1 MHHEIEMEITHSFY
15 AVDMGYYF
23 TRACSCEST
32 FAVGISATQREK
44 TFYYTSIILIQ
55 FTNLKIPL
63 LLFLRIGGE
72 GSFTAAAIKSRRERE
87 RERPG

>member
-15 AVDMGYYF
+15 GVAMGYDF
-23 TRACSCEST
+23 TRACSCESS
-32 FAVGISATQREK
+32 FAVVGISATQREK

-63 LLFLRIGGE
+63 LFFVRIGGE
-72 GSFTAAAIKSRRERE
+72 GSFTAAAIKSKRERQ
-87 RERPG
+87 RPG